1 MGRTLGDYELGKL
14 GDRWCVT
21 WYEEGA
27 AGAKCRKRF
36 RLQSSI
42 TDPRAK
48 ALAEMKAWQRTY
60 EASLA
65 ATQGDLTIAQ
75 IFERYLE
82 KLRLD
87 GKKNDNARWTWKSL
101 APVFGDMVPED
112 IKAPVIVAGEER
124 SICHDFALACARQ
137 GLARDTIWD
146 RLACLRTALNWAY
159 KQQFIDKPPY
169 IWVPSKGAPR
179 DIVWSEQE
187 ILRLL
192 ECCESPHVRLFILI
206 AIATGARKTAILQLI
221 WEQVD
226 FGRRMID
233 FRNDSDKNL
242 VSNPENILNRTKKKG
257 RAVIEF
263 GDTLAIALMEAKD
276 AALTEYVIEFNGRA
290 VANIKKGL
298 SAAIKRAGLTQRGVG
313 AHVIRHSTATWLA
326 DASVDMRRIQKML
339 GHKDMKTTETIYAK
353 VRRGYLTE
361 AANVIDLKLARK
373 AV

>member
-27 AGAKCRKRF
+27 AGSKCRKRF

-60 EASLA
+60 EASLD
-65 ATQGDLTIAQ
+65 ATRGDITIAE

-101 APVFGDMVPED
+101 APTFGHMVPED
-112 IKAPVIVAGEER
+112 IKAPVVVAGEER

-159 KQQFIDKPPY
+159 KQQLIDKPPY

-192 ECCESPHVRLFILI
+192 ECCESPHVRLFILV

-233 FRNDSDKNL
+233 FRNDSDKDL
-242 VSNPENILNRTKKKG
+242 VANPENILNRTKKKG
-257 RAVIEF
+257 RAVVEF

-298 SAAIKRAGLTQRGVG
+298 GAAIKRAGLTQRGVG

-326 DASVDMRRIQKML
+326 DESVDMRRIQKML

-353 VRRGYLTE
+353 VRRGYLTD